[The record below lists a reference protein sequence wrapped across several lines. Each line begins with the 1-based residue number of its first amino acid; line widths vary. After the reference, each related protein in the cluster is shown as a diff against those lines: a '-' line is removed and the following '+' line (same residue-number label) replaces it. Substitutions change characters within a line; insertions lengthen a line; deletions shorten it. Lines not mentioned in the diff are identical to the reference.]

1 MPEVALFDYDLRA
14 PLEVVVTSTH
24 NRDGVMVQDITY
36 ASPKGGKVP
45 AYLIMPA
52 GDGPFAGLIF
62 VHWGE
67 GDREEFVDEAVSLA
81 GMGVVSLCIDSPH
94 RRPDALKSPAYNP
107 GEAPHEAEIQ
117 LITDV
122 RRGVDVLI
130 AHQDVDSKRIG
141 YVGHSYGATF
151 GGVLAAVEKRI
162 KAYVLMAGYGSL
174 TNSYRVTAHPM
185 IAQAR
190 AATPP
195 EIWER
200 FLRLMEP
207 LDAAQYIGYA
217 APSALFF
224 QFALHDESVTEQEA
238 LHYEQAASEPKLTKW
253 YDCGHA
259 FNAQARQ
266 DRAQWLSQELALG
279 GAGEA

>member
-1 MPEVALFDYDLRA
+1 MPDIARFEYDQHA
-14 PLEVVVTSTH
+14 PLEVVVASTH
-24 NRDGVMVQDITY
+24 NRDGVIVQDITY

-45 AYLIMPA
+45 AYCIMPS
-52 GDGPFAGLIF
+52 GQGPFAGVIF

-67 GDREEFVDEAVSLA
+67 GDREEFVDEAVALA
-81 GMGVVSLCIDSPH
+81 RRGVVSLCIDSPH
-94 RRPDALKSPAYNP
+94 RRPEALRSPAYRP
-107 GEAPHEAEIQ
+107 VEAPQEAEIQ

-130 AHQDVDSKRIG
+130 AYQNVDPTRIG

-162 KAYVLMAGYGSL
+162 KAFVLMAGYGSL
-174 TNSYRVTAHPM
+174 TNSYRVTAHPL

-190 AATPP
+190 ATTPP

-200 FLRLMEP
+200 FLSLMEP
-207 LDAAQYIGYA
+207 LDAVYYIGSA

-224 QFALHDESVTEQEA
+224 QFARHDESVTEQEA
-238 LHYEQAASEPKLTKW
+238 LHYEQAASEPKQMKW
-253 YDCGHA
+253 YESGHG
-259 FNAQARQ
+259 FNAEARQ
-266 DRAQWLSQELALG
+266 DRAEWLSQQLG
-279 GAGEA
+279 LGEQER